1 MNEMIH
7 LAVQCSC
14 RRCLVNSS
22 IWRNTSGKLLRNGE
36 RRRNSKCRDWGG
48 GGGVG
53 GEGGEFLDSAPRGFS
68 PSSPSPE
75 NQPTLYDLL

>member
-1 MNEMIH
+1 MGKGDEI
-7 LAVQCSC
+7 
-14 RRCLVNSS
+14 VNAG
-22 IWRNTSGKLLRNGE
+22 IG
-36 RRRNSKCRDWGG
+36 GG